1 MLKQV
6 QHDEITHSYVL
17 FSIYLANAV
26 KKSRLQF
33 ALMLISPYEAQ
44 VRHTHTSYTAYS
56 CAMISFFIYILGP
69 DREAKRIWNYS
80 ESRNCSVCLSPLHV
94 LLIDKKFKFV
104 HKYLFMQKIILR
116 FAIIAFI
123 TSFYSIINNAAA
135 QQTRTTKTDT
145 SKTSG
150 YAPINGLKMY
160 YEIYGEGKPI
170 LLLHG
175 SYMNIDLNYGEIIP
189 ELEKHHK
196 VIAIEMQGHGRTADI
211 DRDYSWE
218 AMADD
223 AAAML
228 AYLKIDK
235 ADILGYSFGATVGL
249 ELAIKHPALVNKLVF
264 ISSVYKSDGWI
275 KPVRNIF
282 PMIKP
287 EFFEHTPLRTYY
299 NKLAPGTSH
308 WKAFVNKLAK
318 FDATS
323 FDLGIENVKSIKSP
337 VLIIKGDNDGVDLSH
352 VAEMYEALGGGVSGD
367 MAGMPK
373 SQLAVIP
380 NTTHVTLM
388 MSTHVINP
396 FLDK

>member
-116 FAIIAFI
+116 FAIIGFI
-123 TSFYSIINNAAA
+123 
-135 QQTRTTKTDT
+135 
-145 SKTSG
+145 
-150 YAPINGLKMY
+150 MY

-282 PMIKP
+282 TMIKP

-299 NKLAPGTSH
+299 NKLAPDTSH